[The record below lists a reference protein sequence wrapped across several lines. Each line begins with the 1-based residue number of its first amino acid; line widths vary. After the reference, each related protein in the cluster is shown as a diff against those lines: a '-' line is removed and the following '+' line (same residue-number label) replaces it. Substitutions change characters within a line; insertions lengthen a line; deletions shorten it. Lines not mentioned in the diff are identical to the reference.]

1 MPKLKLTA
9 ATVRDLPTPNNGQV
23 LYNDETLQ
31 GFGVR
36 ATPGG
41 KAYYAESRVAGR
53 TRRVTIGRSDL
64 FTLDEARKQ
73 ARVTLG
79 SMATGIDPSKA
90 KADARAKSI
99 TQEDA
104 VTKFLAGR
112 DLKAG
117 TRADY
122 TMILETYF
130 GGWKKKQLKDIT
142 PNDCVARFDKIT
154 RENGP
159 TTANLA
165 FRVYR
170 SMYGYARADTAGPDG
185 RYTLPENPV
194 KRLSDLR
201 RWHKA
206 KRRQSYLPDDLFPA
220 LKAHLDSLRSDLHP
234 AAPVFA
240 DYVELLLRT
249 GLRKSEGLGLVW
261 SDVNMTAKTFTVRD
275 TKNRTDHTLPM
286 SVQILAL
293 LQRRFENKTDEFVF
307 PGRDGAN
314 TGFQSRLTRLRAV
327 VGYPLQ
333 YHDLRRNFSILGSNL
348 NVEHYTLK
356 KLLNHTTIADVTAG
370 YVIITV
376 ARLKVPMQNISDEI
390 DKLFGTA
397 SIRQSE
403 AVEIENTTLFGIIPL
418 ANLSMLS

>member
-9 ATVRDLPTPNNGQV
+9 ATVRDLPTPHSGQI

-73 ARVTLG
+73 ARITLG
-79 SMATGIDPSKA
+79 SMATGIDPTKA
-90 KADARAKSI
+90 KVDARAKSI

-104 VTKFLAGR
+104 VSKFLSGR

-130 GGWKKKQLKDIT
+130 GSWKKKQLKDVT

-170 SMYGYARADTAGPDG
+170 SMYSYARADTAGPDG

-220 LKAHLDSLRSDLHP
+220 FKAHLDSLRFDLHP

-240 DYVELLLRT
+240 DYIELLLRS
-249 GLRKSEGLGLVW
+249 GLRKSEGLGLLW

-286 SVQILAL
+286 SVQIFAI
-293 LQRRFENKTDEFVF
+293 LQRRFENKADEFVF

-327 VGYPLQ
+327 IGYPLQ

-356 KLLNHTTIADVTAG
+356 KLLNHTTTADVTAG

-376 ARLKVPMQNISDEI
+376 ARLKVPMQIISDEI

-397 SIRQSE
+397 SISQSE
-403 AVEIENTTLFGIIPL
+403 AVKIENVTLFGTIPL
-418 ANLSMLS
+418 ANLSILS